1 MAAFPSNV
9 EEEIVVLVHRMA
21 VAAAESD
28 REEASFLQLACAA
41 SFAFASAFLSLA
53 VPAPTEARKF
63 DSKL

>member
-1 MAAFPSNV
+1 M
-9 EEEIVVLVHRMA
+9 VLVHRMA

-53 VPAPTEARKF
+53 APAPIEARKF